1 MAVVAWPALQYSIA
15 SLAMSAT
22 NFCVAKEINRI
33 LHIGKNVS
41 KFPAGIQ
48 ETIVNKYEEGDADAQ
63 ITSNMCT

>member
-1 MAVVAWPALQYSIA
+1 
-15 SLAMSAT
+15 MSAT